1 MRIVWWLVTRSL
13 GLVVLGWVI
22 SVLGVLAWGRREASA
37 PADAIVVLGAA
48 QYAGRPSPVLR
59 ARLDHAYDLW
69 KERKA
74 PTVILTGG
82 HGDGDTIS
90 EAEVGVRYLQRRG
103 IPAKA
108 MLAETQGRDTEQ
120 SIAAVAAMAGQ
131 ANVGSVILVSDPFH
145 MFRLQLLSWRHG
157 LRAACSP
164 TRTSPIA
171 RSAEENWS
179 HILGESVKV
188 PASLVLALW
197 RLWRA

>member
-1 MRIVWWLVTRSL
+1 
-13 GLVVLGWVI
+13 VLGWAI

-59 ARLDHAYDLW
+59 ARLDHAYDLY
-69 KERKA
+69 KRRMA

-82 HGDGDTIS
+82 QGDGDTIS
-90 EAEVGVRYLQRRG
+90 EAEVGVQYLRKRG
-103 IPAKA
+103 VPARA
-108 MLAETQGRDTEQ
+108 MLAETEGRDTEQ
-120 SIAAVAAMAGQ
+120 SIAAVAAMADT
-131 ANVGSVILVSDPFH
+131 ANLGSVILVSDPFH

-171 RSAEENWS
+171 ASSEQTWS

-188 PASLVLALW
+188 PASLVLAVW
-197 RLWRA
+197 RLWRT